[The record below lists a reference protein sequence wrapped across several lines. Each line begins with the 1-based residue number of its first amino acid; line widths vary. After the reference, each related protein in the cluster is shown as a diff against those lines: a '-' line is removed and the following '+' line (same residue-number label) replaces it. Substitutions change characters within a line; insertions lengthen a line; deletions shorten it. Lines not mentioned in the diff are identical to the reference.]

1 VDKVSVML
9 NTFNGGD
16 KLRRCL
22 ESVRWADEIVV
33 IDSGSSDGSQELA
46 RRFTGQVQYNPW
58 PGYKAQREYG
68 MDRCTG
74 EWILILDQDEYVTP
88 ELKEKLTEIARNPER
103 YQRYNAAWIRR
114 IEHFWGKRIRYGN
127 YNPSSQP
134 RMARRGKCAWTG
146 GAHTFLIVEGGED
159 AILRV
164 NEGLWHDA
172 YNTPNDYFTKIN
184 YYSEFD
190 AKDRLERGQRPGLWH
205 VMLSP
210 LGMWWK
216 CYVVH
221 QGYRDGVHG
230 LMNATAMAV
239 YWFFRL
245 SKVWHARW
253 LETHKQD
260 TWEEYLEGAVKAGKV
275 KQQ

>member
-1 VDKVSVML
+1 MDRISAML
-9 NTFNGGD
+9 NTFNGGE
-16 KLRRCL
+16 KLKRCL
-22 ESVRWADEIVV
+22 ESVAWADEIVV
-33 IDSGSSDGSQELA
+33 IDSGSRDGSQELA
-46 RRFTGQVQYNPW
+46 KKFTDKVYDNKW
-58 PGYKAQREYG
+58 PGYKAQREFG
-68 MDRCTG
+68 MERCSG

-88 ELKEKLTEIARNPER
+88 ELRDKLKEIAANSEQHR
-103 YQRYNAAWIRR
+103 RYNAVWIHRL
-114 IEHFWGKRIRYGN
+114 EHFWGKRIRYGN
-127 YNPSSQP
+127 YNPSYQP
-134 RMARRGKCAWTG
+134 RMAWRGKCTWTG
-146 GAHTFLIVEGGED
+146 SAHTFLVVEGGED

-164 NEGLWHDA
+164 HDGLWHDA
-172 YNTPNDYFTKIN
+172 YNTPNDYFSKIN

-190 AKDRLERGQRPGLWH
+190 AKDRLEQGRRPGLWH

-221 QGYRDGVHG
+221 RGFRDGGHG

-253 LETHKQD
+253 LEKNKKD
-260 TWEEYLEGAVKAGKV
+260 TWEDYLKGSELHTESRKP
-275 KQQ
+275 